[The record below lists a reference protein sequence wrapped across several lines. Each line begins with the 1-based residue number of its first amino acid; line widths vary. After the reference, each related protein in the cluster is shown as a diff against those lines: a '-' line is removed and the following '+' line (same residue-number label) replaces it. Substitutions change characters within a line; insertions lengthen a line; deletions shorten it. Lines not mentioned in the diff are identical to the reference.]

1 MKGLRKI
8 VYFLFLSA
16 LLLSCD
22 NEVVK
27 NIEFSEESKAVVEQT
42 IPYNSLSAKS
52 VTFTTL
58 GPWVAQIVF
67 DELVDS
73 SPSVAYN
80 RSNAQENGNEPVE
93 SWLSINPDRGDA
105 AGEYTMN
112 IVLEEN
118 NTNADRTAY
127 VIIRSGDTETK
138 ITIKQ
143 ACKANSN
150 ATEDNDDKNEPIA
163 VLKYIDKVTIKSL
176 DYYDDLSIYDIKHQ
190 YDEQNRIVV
199 VTKEWSD
206 GEERSLRHCSF
217 EYSADGN
224 VNMTIVRS
232 LPYTADDIL
241 DKAVATMGKNG
252 LVKSIDILDNYSG
265 TGESE
270 ATMNIEYNDNGYI
283 TSLQEIYHSDNFSYT
298 TPFEYA
304 DGCLAKIDNVSVP
317 SYYFANRYENDKINI
332 DINNFLLN
340 GYNIDVLSMF
350 MYARMCG
357 SMGDYIIEDAVSGEL
372 YSMVADANVPVSD
385 PNYSRLV
392 EYYTYKK
399 INEFVDTEYIF
410 DEEGCPV
417 KLNVKHKYQ
426 QYKNEYT
433 LKAGNVIFN
442 KEGVNYYEIV
452 KTTEKETPTNVV
464 KDTYI
469 EYIFEYK

>member
-8 VYFLFLSA
+8 IYLLFLPV

-22 NEVVK
+22 NEIVK

-52 VTFTTL
+52 VTFTSQ
-58 GPWVAQIVF
+58 GPWVAQVIC
-67 DELVDS
+67 DETADS
-73 SPSVAYN
+73 LPSVAHN
-80 RSNAQENGNEPVE
+80 RSNEPVE

-150 ATEDNDDKNEPIA
+150 VAEDNDDKNDTIA
-163 VLKYIDKVTIKSL
+163 VLKYIDKLTIKSL
-176 DYYDDLSIYDIKHQ
+176 DYYDDLSVYNVNHQ
-190 YDEQNRIVV
+190 YDEQDRIVG
-199 VTKEWSD
+199 VTMEWND
-206 GEERSLRHCSF
+206 GEEDRLRHCSF
-217 EYSADGN
+217 EYTANGN
-224 VNMTIVRS
+224 VNMTTAEAF
-232 LPYTADDIL
+232 PYTADDIS
-241 DKAVATMGKNG
+241 DKAVAVMDKNG

-265 TGESE
+265 AGGSE
-270 ATMNIEYNDNGYI
+270 ATMNLGYDSNGHI
-283 TSLQEIYHSDNFSYT
+283 TSLQEIYYSDNFIYT

-304 DGCLAKIDNVSVP
+304 DGCLAAIDNAPVP
-317 SYYFANRYENDKINI
+317 SYYFANRYENDKINV

-340 GYNIDVLSMF
+340 GYNINVLSMF

-357 SMGDYIIEDAVSGEL
+357 SLGDYIIEDAVSGEL

-385 PNYSRLV
+385 PNYSRPV

-433 LKAGNVIFN
+433 LKAGNVIYN
-442 KEGVNYYEIV
+442 KNGVNYYEVV
-452 KTTEKETPTNVV
+452 KTPEKET
-464 KDTYI
+464 KLLM
-469 EYIFEYK
+469 KL